1 MAIVDIGVG
10 LSSNDGTGDS
20 IRDAFIKTNSNF
32 QYLDDA
38 TKNLVTG
45 NLTVTGNVTFATVR
59 DSYWTGNF
67 YLNGVEVATVNN
79 LFDGGTVANITIFQ
93 DATQATA
100 NTTGAVQ
107 ITGGLGVAK
116 NSYLTDV
123 FAKSLTVAENIT
135 TTSFNSAG
143 GIFTGDVATGALSV
157 AGTLAVTGNISGA
170 NMSANTAVFTNVQG
184 SIITNAQPFITS
196 LGTLTELSTTGNI
209 EAANITLSGLGKLTA
224 VEASLSGAITVAG
237 NIESAASAVIAGNIT
252 GQNIS
257 AGIGN
262 FDSATV
268 NNIPS
273 NFHVTNKG
281 YVNSTVVAFALGLG
295 S

>member
-10 LSSNDGTGDS
+10 LAGNDGTGDS

-32 QYLDDA
+32 QYLDEA

-93 DATQATA
+93 NATQATA

-157 AGTLAVTGNISGA
+157 AGTHTVTGNISGA

-184 SIITNAQPFITS
+184 RIITNAQPFITS

-209 EAANITLSGLGKLTA
+209 EAANLTLSGVGKLTA

-237 NIESAASAVIAGNIT
+237 NIESAANAVIAGNIT

>member
-67 YLNGVEVATVNN
+67 YLNGVEIATVNN

-93 DATQATA
+93 NATQATA

-170 NMSANTAVFTNVQG
+170 NMSANTAVFTNLQG

>member
-10 LSSNDGTGDS
+10 LAGNDGTGDS

-32 QYLDDA
+32 QYLDEA

-93 DATQATA
+93 NATQATA

-209 EAANITLSGLGKLTA
+209 EAANLTLSGLGKLTA
-224 VEASLSGAITVAG
+224 VEVSLSGKITVAG

>member
-67 YLNGVEVATVNN
+67 YLNGVEIATVNN

-93 DATQATA
+93 NATQATA

-209 EAANITLSGLGKLTA
+209 EAANLTLSGLGKLTA
-224 VEASLSGAITVAG
+224 VEVSLSGAITVAG

>member
-67 YLNGVEVATVNN
+67 YLNGVEIATVNN

-93 DATQATA
+93 NATQATA

-209 EAANITLSGLGKLTA
+209 EAANLTLSGLGKLTA
-224 VEASLSGAITVAG
+224 VEVSLSGKITVAG